1 MVNIEVNSISRNE
14 IPEINIHFE
23 DGSTDTLILE
33 RYYPNEESKL
43 DREYHKTCNY
53 FGHLK
58 NDEDACVAVTGCYE
72 KEDLDFTI
80 LSR

>member
-14 IPEINIHFE
+14 IPEIKVRFE
-23 DGSTDTLILE
+23 DGSSDALILE
-33 RYYPNEESKL
+33 KYYPNEESKL
-43 DREYHKTCNY
+43 DREYQKTCNY

-58 NDEDACVAVTGCYE
+58 NDKEACVAVTGCYE